1 MVPFLWPV
9 DCLSLI
15 SYSTLSYIRING
27 GPMLKRLVVLSAL
40 AISTASF
47 AHATPITGYFSATGT
62 DTFTSSSITFT
73 PGSSA
78 VAGAIGGVFATYLT
92 DGNPITFLP
101 GSLPYA
107 NGVNTP
113 PNPPFTLGY
122 VPNFFTVTGGGVTFS
137 FNLSQYVAGYITNG
151 SNGCAV
157 GGTCL
162 DVTGTGFFTA
172 SDPSLTPSGNA
183 VFTFTSQYVPGQ
195 PTTSV
200 TSFSASTSAAPPV
213 PEPASLALV
222 GSGLLGAFGFAR
234 RKFNV

>member
-1 MVPFLWPV
+1 
-9 DCLSLI
+9 
-15 SYSTLSYIRING
+15 
-27 GPMLKRLVVLSAL
+27 MLKRLAVLSAF
-40 AISTASF
+40 AIGISSF

-78 VAGAIGGVFATYLT
+78 VAGAIGGVFATYLA

-101 GSLPYA
+101 GALPYT
-107 NGVNTP
+107 NGLNTP

-137 FNLSQYVAGYITNG
+137 FNLTQYTAGYITNG
-151 SNGCAV
+151 TMGCAV

-162 DVTGTGFFTA
+162 DVTGDGFFTSNNA
-172 SDPSLTPSGNA
+172 SLTQSGPA
-183 VFTFTSQYVPGQ
+183 TFTFTSQYVPGQ
-195 PTTSV
+195 PTTSI

-222 GSGLLGAFGFAR
+222 GSGLLGVVGFAR
-234 RKFNV
+234 RKFASAS